1 MRTVYTN
8 ATIIDSVNPEPLP
21 QGVVVVEDGRIAQ
34 VSRADAFQPAEQDA
48 VFDLNGSYLMPGLW
62 DVHVH
67 PDYLSLSTNPL
78 PEQTALFGHRLR
90 SALFDSGI
98 MGFRCAGSHNYMDVA
113 WRNAFDSGQYVGPH
127 LFASGH
133 FLTTTGGHFLTS
145 GHALECDGPYGFV
158 KAIRE
163 QIKNGVDHIKLNL
176 SGGII
181 GPKWDLHTQSFYLD
195 EELQAAFEIC
205 RTRGFKIMA
214 HATHPGVVKAAIRL
228 GAHSIEHGYIMD
240 DECIELLLEHG
251 TWLVPTLAISQ
262 LTPKQATNNW
272 ESTFAIGRG
281 WSHALC
287 CRAEVAA
294 PVHAEWFQKA
304 LKAGVKM
311 ALGSDIRPLKE
322 AALLEMGLWTRNGA
336 STWQTLQAATAHGA
350 AICGVG
356 DKLGTIEVGKIADMI
371 VVKESPLKDIHN
383 VRKLELVIKDG
394 QIISD
399 KRPGKRAEGLKR
411 WTPKP

>member
-1 MRTVYTN
+1 MRTVFRN
-8 ATIIDSVNPEPLP
+8 ATIIDCVSPEPKP
-21 QGVVVVEDGRIAQ
+21 HSVVVVEDRKIVQISANDAY
-34 VSRADAFQPAEQDA
+34 VADEQDE
-48 VFDLNGSYLMPGLW
+48 VTDLNGAYLIPGLW

-67 PDYLSLSTNPL
+67 PDYLSLTTNPL

-90 SALFDSGI
+90 SALYDSGI

-113 WRNAFDSGQYVGPH
+113 WRNAFDSGQYVGPR

-181 GPKWDLHTQSFYLD
+181 GPKWDLHTQSFHLD

-205 RTRGFKIMA
+205 RLRGFKIMA
-214 HATHPGVVKAAIRL
+214 HATHPGVVKAAIKL

-240 DECIELLLEHG
+240 DECIDLLLKHN
-251 TWLVPTLAISQ
+251 TWLVPTLAISH
-262 LTPKQATNNW
+262 LTPKQATNDF
-272 ESTFAIGRG
+272 ESKFAIGKG

-294 PVHAEWFQKA
+294 PAHSEWFGKA
-304 LKAGVKM
+304 VKAGVKM
-311 ALGSDIRPLKE
+311 ALGSDIRPLKD
-322 AALLEMGLWTRNGA
+322 AALLEMGLWPRNGA
-336 STWQTLQAATAHGA
+336 STWHTLQAATKHGA
-350 AICGVG
+350 EICGAG
-356 DKLGTIEVGKIADMI
+356 DEMGTIEVGKTADMI
-371 VVKESPLKDIHN
+371 VLKEDPLKDINN

-394 QIISD
+394 KIISD
-399 KRPGKRAEGLKR
+399 KRPGAPRARE
-411 WTPKP
+411 

>member
-1 MRTVYTN
+1 MRTVFKN
-8 ATIIDSVNPEPLP
+8 ATIIDCVNPEPRP
-21 QGVVVVEDGRIAQ
+21 HGVVVVEEGKIAQ
-34 VSRADAFQPAEQDA
+34 VSQTDSFTPADQD
-48 VFDLNGSYLMPGLW
+48 VVTDLEGSFLLPGLW
-62 DVHVH
+62 DVHIH
-67 PDYLSLSTNPL
+67 PDYHPLSTMPL
-78 PEQTALFGHRLR
+78 PDQTALFGHRLR
-90 SALFDSGI
+90 SAMFDSGI

-113 WRNAFDSGQYVGPH
+113 WRNAFDSGQFVGPR
-127 LFASGH
+127 LFAAGY

-163 QIKNGVDHIKLNL
+163 GIKNGVDHIKLNL

-195 EELQAAFEIC
+195 EELRAAFDIC
-205 RTRGFKIMA
+205 KTRGFKIMA
-214 HATHPGVVKAAIRL
+214 HATHPGVVKEAIRL

-240 DECIELLLEHG
+240 DECIELLLKHDV
-251 TWLVPTLAISQ
+251 WLVPTLAISQ
-262 LTPKQATNNW
+262 LTPSQATNRW
-272 ESTFAIGRG
+272 ESMFATGRG

-287 CRAEVAA
+287 CRAEAAA

-311 ALGSDIRPLKE
+311 ALGSDIRPLKD

-336 STWQTLQAATAHGA
+336 SPWQTLQAATRHGA

-356 DKLGTIEVGKIADMI
+356 DELGTIEVGKTADMI
-371 VVKESPLKDIHN
+371 VVKDDPLKDINN
-383 VRKLELVIKDG
+383 VRTLELVIKNG
-394 QIISD
+394 KIISD
-399 KRPGKRAEGLKR
+399 KRTGDQVTDA
-411 WTPKP
+411 